1 MRFIITGA
9 ASGIGR
15 ACAELLADGTAI
27 AGDHQMMLADRDAA
41 NLAAVAD
48 EIGARAATTVVD
60 LSELDCG
67 TRIVD
72 SAIAHMG
79 GIDAVISNA
88 GIIMGGALVDLAP
101 EQFDLIYGINTRATW
116 LIGKA
121 AHPYLRES
129 CGAFIATASM
139 SATQPTPGLGFYSSS
154 KAALLML
161 MRQLSIEWGPD
172 RIRCNTVSPGPTYTP
187 MTKAGYDDDARR
199 KQRESMIPLGKLG
212 TAEDV
217 ARAILFLCSPQAGH
231 INGIDVLVDGGMSN
245 MLMPATGGG
254 TGQSK

>member
-15 ACAELLADGTAI
+15 ACAELLAGGTAI
-27 AGDHQMMLADRDAA
+27 LGEHQMLLADRDAA
-41 NLAAVAD
+41 NLAVVAD
-48 EIGARAATTVVD
+48 AIGPSAATAVVD
-60 LSELDCG
+60 LSNLDCG

-72 SAIAHMG
+72 AAIAHMG

-101 EQFDLIYGINTRATW
+101 EQFDLIYSINTRATW

-129 CGAFIATASM
+129 RGALIATASM
-139 SATQPTPGLGFYSSS
+139 SATQPTPALGFYSSS

-161 MRQLSIEWGPD
+161 MRQLCLEWGPD
-172 RIRCNTVSPGPTYTP
+172 GIRCNTVSPGPTYTP
-187 MTKAGYDDDARR
+187 MTKAGYDDDQRR
-199 KQRESMIPLGKLG
+199 KQRESTIPLGKLG

-217 ARAILFLCSPQAGH
+217 ANAILFLCSPQAGH

>member
-15 ACAELLADGTAI
+15 ACAELLADGSAI
-27 AGDHQMMLADRDAA
+27 PGDHQLLLADRDAA
-41 NLAAVAD
+41 NLAVVAD
-48 EIGARAATTVVD
+48 AIGARATTVVVD

-67 TRIVD
+67 TRIVNA
-72 SAIAHMG
+72 AIAHMG

-101 EQFDLIYGINTRATW
+101 EQFDLIYSINTRATW

-129 CGAFIATASM
+129 HGAFIATASM
-139 SATQPTPGLGFYSSS
+139 SATQPTPALGFYSSS

-187 MTKAGYDDDARR
+187 MTKAGYDDETRR
-199 KQRESMIPLGKLG
+199 KQRESSIPLGKLG

-217 ARAILFLCSPQAGH
+217 ARAILFLCSPQAAH

-245 MLMPATGGG
+245 MLMPATGSG
-254 TGQSK
+254 TGQAK

>member
-9 ASGIGR
+9 ASGIGQV
-15 ACAELLADGTAI
+15 CAELLAAGSAI
-27 AGDHQMMLADRDAA
+27 PGEHHLLLADRDAA

-48 EIGARAATTVVD
+48 MIGARAATVVVD
-60 LSELDCG
+60 LSAPDCG
-67 TRIVD
+67 ETIVAA
-72 SAIAHMG
+72 AIAHMG

-88 GIIMGGALVDLAP
+88 GIIMGGALVDLAV
-101 EQFDLIYGINTRATW
+101 EQFELIYSVNTRATW

-121 AHPYLRES
+121 AHRYLRES
-129 CGAFIATASM
+129 QGAFIATASM

-154 KAALLML
+154 KAALTML
-161 MRQLSIEWGPD
+161 MRQLSLEWGPD

-187 MTKAGYDDDARR
+187 MTKAGYDDEARR
-199 KQRESMIPLGKLG
+199 RQRESSIPLGKLG
-212 TAEDV
+212 TADDV
-217 ARAILFLCSPQAGH
+217 AHAILFLCSPQAGH

-245 MLMPATGGG
+245 MLMPATGAG

>member
-15 ACAELLADGTAI
+15 ACAELLAGGTAI
-27 AGDHQMMLADRDAA
+27 PGEHQMLLADRDAA
-41 NLAAVAD
+41 NLAVVAD
-48 EIGARAATTVVD
+48 AIGASAATAVVD
-60 LSELDCG
+60 LSSLDCG

-72 SAIAHMG
+72 AAIAHMG

-101 EQFDLIYGINTRATW
+101 EQFDLMYAINTRATW
-116 LIGKA
+116 LIAKA

-129 CGAFIATASM
+129 HGAIIATASM
-139 SATQPTPGLGFYSSS
+139 SATQPTPALGFYSSS

-161 MRQLSIEWGPD
+161 MRQLCLEWGPD

-187 MTKAGYDDDARR
+187 MTKAGYDDDTRR
-199 KQRESMIPLGKLG
+199 KQRESAIPLGKLG

-217 ARAILFLCSPQAGH
+217 ANAILFLCSPQAGH

-245 MLMPATGGG
+245 MLMPATGSG

>member
-15 ACAELLADGTAI
+15 ACAELLTDDSTILGA
-27 AGDHQMMLADRDAA
+27 HKMLLADRDGDKLATVAA
-41 NLAAVAD
+41 SIGVSAA
-48 EIGARAATTVVD
+48 AAVVD
-60 LSELDCG
+60 LSTLDCG
-67 TRIVD
+67 DRVVE
-72 SAIAHMG
+72 AAVAHMG

-101 EQFDLIYGINTRATW
+101 EQFDLIYAINTRAAW

-129 CGAFIATASM
+129 QGAFIATASM
-139 SATQPTPGLGFYSSS
+139 SATQPTPALGFYSSS

-199 KQRESMIPLGKLG
+199 KQRESSIPLGKLG

-217 ARAILFLCSPQAGH
+217 ARAILFLCSPQASH

-254 TGQSK
+254 TGQPR